1 MNHKAYERECERRRP
16 AFRLD
21 LMRLLDEHP
30 KILAMYVWR
39 WSGGKTPPPPAMGP
53 DDPELKA
60 LREFQKKYP
69 MFDSTDEIHF
79 VVTPYPFVFDP
90 AWKIAVDQ
98 ALARVDSGKGGG
110 GPPGLVTRAGMEP
123 EGSRDTPETR
133 EVYAA
138 ANRLFE
144 DMHEEMIKRFWRQ
157 LYSGA
162 IFRSAR
168 LFLPIG
174 PETSLEQI
182 QRLWPSLRQAQR
194 ACYGEPRR
202 RRAVRR
208 GIYEQRLMV
217 WDLVREDGLSLKKGR
232 MSLKEPI
239 RRSGLTGRTFWRRY
253 YEARRDIAGEVREK
267 IGAEAFA
274 THVAGCG
281 QCQGAARTGLS
292 DRVCDWMQK
301 QLGRRSPRDKGLR
314 VSESVVNA
322 ASMVAWRQQ
331 ENQARH
337 QP

>member
-1 MNHKAYERECERRRP
+1 MNHKVYERECERRRP

-30 KILAMYVWR
+30 KILALYVWR

-69 MFDSTDEIHF
+69 LFDSTDEIHF

-90 AWKIAVDQ
+90 AWTVAVDQ
-98 ALARVDSGKGGG
+98 ALARLVSREGWG
-110 GPPGLVTRAGMEP
+110 GPPGLVTRAGIEP
-123 EGSRDTPETR
+123 EGIRDTPETR

-138 ANRLFE
+138 ADRLFE
-144 DMHEEMIKRFWRQ
+144 AMDEGMIKRFWRQ
-157 LYSGA
+157 FYSGA

-174 PETSLEQI
+174 ADTSLEQI

-202 RRAVRR
+202 RRAVRQ

-217 WDLVREDGLSLKKGR
+217 WDLVREGG
-232 MSLKEPI
+232 MSLKTAR
-239 RRSGLTGRTFWRRY
+239 RRSGLTGRTLWRRY

-274 THVAGCG
+274 THVEGCG

-292 DRVCDWMQK
+292 DRVCKWMQK
-301 QLGRRSPRDKGLR
+301 QLGRRSPQEKGLR
-314 VSESVVNA
+314 VSESVVDA
-322 ASMVAWRQQ
+322 ESMAAWRQQ
-331 ENQARH
+331 QNQARH